1 LDRYYSHNKIQK
13 WRITEECTQSD
24 HNLTEFQFSIQN
36 HKNNLNRVAGDYTR
50 KYATPVV
57 NWNQFQAKV
66 KMWNTQWRDWIQD
79 AKTKEE
85 LDKAITEMWN
95 RHWGRQAESAFPPSN
110 PRLITVHGGPH
121 T

>member
-1 LDRYYSHNKIQK
+1 
-13 WRITEECTQSD
+13 
-24 HNLTEFQFSIQN
+24 
-36 HKNNLNRVAGDYTR
+36 VAGDYTR
-50 KYATPVV
+50 KNATQVG

-85 LDKAITEMWN
+85 LDKAITEIWN
-95 RHWGRQAESAFPPSN
+95 RLGEASREFFSPFRPKANYTAWWSPHLTTLRKQVNAINDESREVKT
-110 PRLITVHGGPH
+110 RLSKRFTWRV